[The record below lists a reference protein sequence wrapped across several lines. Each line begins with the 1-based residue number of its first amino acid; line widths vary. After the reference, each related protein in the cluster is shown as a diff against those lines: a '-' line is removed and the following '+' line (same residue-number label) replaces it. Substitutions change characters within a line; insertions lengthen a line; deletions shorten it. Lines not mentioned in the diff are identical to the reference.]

1 MAVPYWKA
9 ELFKGSPL
17 NLLRS
22 GVVDLNDTTTWYLRR
37 EAEAKCVE
45 ASPDHNELS
54 YSFRKNLAGN
64 RLDVSFPD

>member
-9 ELFKGSPL
+9 EFFEGSPL

-22 GVVDLNDTTTWYLRR
+22 WVVDLNDTTTWYLHRQ
-37 EAEAKCVE
+37 AEAKCVE
-45 ASPDHNELS
+45 ASPDHNKLS
-54 YSFRKNLAGN
+54 CPLRESLSGN